1 MQAVGELVLEDSA
14 SLGDQAADDSTE
26 ALHELGAQIIEQKA
40 EDIARQAE
48 IYLATNPGLSLGYLQ
63 NDLFFEQIVVQE
75 LGGER
80 LYHHVLCQYIL
91 FFLRW
96 LNFYD
101 TGNLR
106 ALLIS
111 LS

>member
-14 SLGDQAADDSTE
+14 SLGDQAADDIAE

-75 LGGER
+75 LGGGKAIPPCSVPI
-80 LYHHVLCQYIL
+80 HFI
-91 FFLRW
+91 FFTLAEF
-96 LNFYD
+96 L
-101 TGNLR
+101 
-106 ALLIS
+106 
-111 LS
+111 